1 MADTTL
7 ENRGIIDMKSL
18 RRQIQITFVTG
29 LLVIIPI
36 AVPVWVF
43 WELFTFVDRLL
54 APMLGEALPVHIP
67 GLGLLIAILL
77 VLLMGVVATNV
88 AGRRILAWLD
98 GLLYR
103 IPIFRNVY
111 SAVKQLLNAFSPDNQ
126 VAFKEFVVVR
136 NPEKGSYCF
145 GFLTGSVAIHRL
157 GGATESLLA
166 VYVPTN
172 HLYLGDI
179 LLARRED
186 IIFTRLTVPQGIQI
200 ILSGG
205 ISIPQVLRQHLPD
218 QER

>member
-1 MADTTL
+1 MSS
-7 ENRGIIDMKSL
+7 I
-18 RRQIQITFVTG
+18 RRQLQITFVTG

-54 APMLGEALPVHIP
+54 SPLVGDTFPFHLP
-67 GLGLLIAILL
+67 GLGMLVAILL
-77 VLLMGVVATNV
+77 VLLMGIFATNV
-88 AGRRILAWLD
+88 VGRRMLGWLD

-126 VAFKEFVVVR
+126 VAFKEFVVVQNR
-136 NPEKGSYCF
+136 EGQYCF
-145 GFLTGSVAIHRL
+145 GFLTGAVALQRAD
-157 GGATESLLA
+157 GRTESLVA

-179 LLARRED
+179 LLVRRED
-186 IIFTRLTVPQGIQI
+186 IILTRLTVPQGIQI
-200 ILSGG
+200 VLSGG
-205 ISIPQVLRQHLPD
+205 ISIPQVLRQDVSSGH
-218 QER
+218 ERATHGTR

>member
-1 MADTTL
+1 
-7 ENRGIIDMKSL
+7 MKSI
-18 RRQIQITFVTG
+18 RRQLQITFVTG

-54 APMLGEALPVHIP
+54 APVLREALPLHIP

-77 VLLMGVVATNV
+77 VFLMGVVATNV
-88 AGRRILAWLD
+88 AGRRMLGWLD

-111 SAVKQLLNAFSPDNQ
+111 SAVKQLLNAFSPDNH
-126 VAFKEFVVVR
+126 VAFKEFVVVH
-136 NPEKGSYCF
+136 NHEKGTYCF
-145 GFLTGSVAIHRL
+145 GFLTGTVAVQRVS
-157 GGATESLLA
+157 GETESLLA
-166 VYVPTN
+166 IYVPTN

-186 IIFTRLTVPQGIQI
+186 IILTRLTVPQGIQI

-205 ISIPQVLRQHLPD
+205 ISIPQVLREHSPEQD
-218 QER
+218 R

>member
-1 MADTTL
+1 MS
-7 ENRGIIDMKSL
+7 GI
-18 RRQIQITFVTG
+18 RRHLQITFVTG

-54 APMLGEALPVHIP
+54 APLVGDTFPFYVP
-67 GLGLLIAILL
+67 GLGLLVATLL
-77 VLLMGVVATNV
+77 VILMGIFATNV
-88 AGRRILAWLD
+88 VGRRILEWLD
-98 GLLYR
+98 SLLYR

-126 VAFKEFVVVR
+126 TAFKEFVVVHNR
-136 NPEKGSYCF
+136 ETGHYSF
-145 GFLTGSVAIHRL
+145 GFVTGSV
-157 GGATESLLA
+157 SLQRTNGETDPLVS

-186 IIFTRLTVPQGIQI
+186 VILTRLTVPQGIQI

-205 ISIPQVLRQHLPD
+205 ISVPQVLRQDIPD
-218 QER
+218 RGGR

>member
-1 MADTTL
+1 M
-7 ENRGIIDMKSL
+7 I
-18 RRQIQITFVTG
+18 RRKLQVLFITG

-54 APMLGEALPVHIP
+54 APVFPETFPYSVP
-67 GLGLLIAILL
+67 GLGLLVAVLL
-77 VLLMGVVATNV
+77 VLLVGIVATNV
-88 AGRRILAWLD
+88 AGRR
-98 GLLYR
+98 LLGWVDVLLFR

-126 VAFKEFVVVR
+126 VAFREFVILKSQ
-136 NPEKGSYCF
+136 EKGTYSF
-145 GFLTGSVAIHRL
+145 GFLTGTVALQR
-157 GGATESLLA
+157 ATGETEPLVA

-179 LLARRED
+179 VLAKPED
-186 IIFTRLTVPQGIQI
+186 VILTRLTVPQGIQI

-205 ISIPQVLRQHLPD
+205 ISTPQIIRQTLPD
-218 QER
+218 AH